1 MKMKKWILL
10 MLALVMVLSL
20 AACGDDDAASQGGQQ
35 ITLSTQAP
43 EENQDN
49 VQESTGGVETA
60 NGPVVG
66 EGVFSFNWEGVEII
80 PGEPF
85 DASKLPAAA
94 STYTVPSCA
103 LEGTDNV
110 YNYETFEVT
119 AYDEGSGEYV
129 YSIYLIDANL
139 ATAEG
144 LALGDD
150 LAKVIDT
157 YGEDYAQDG
166 TAYVYYRTNT
176 LLSII
181 VENEAVVSIEYRLA
195 N

>member
-1 MKMKKWILL
+1 MKKLILL

-181 VENEAVVSIEYRLA
+181 VENETVVSIEYRLA
-195 N
+195 D